1 MKKSLAALLF
11 CCVLPPVF
19 AAEIVNYDFTGREL
33 KSSGKLELPF
43 YSGDVKIGG
52 TDQKRSL
59 YFNGEKSCAS
69 IPDSGSFHLLKGG
82 TVLIKLK
89 VETKPKSEHHM
100 FILKSGEWWLAKDKG
115 GKLYFNFC
123 YADGKAG
130 SGVMIPCDFSKTL
143 CIGISVFPDDK
154 YIICT
159 NGKKLA
165 SGILTIPSAPL
176 YNEKGI
182 ILGSGWGHLWN
193 FKGDIFK
200 LKLLD
205 EPLSETQ
212 LTAATGE

>member
-1 MKKSLAALLF
+1 MKKSLAALLS
-11 CCVLPPVF
+11 CCALPPVF

-33 KSSGKLELPF
+33 KSSGKLDLPF

-59 YFNGEKSCAS
+59 YFNGEKSRAS

-130 SGVMIPCDFSKTL
+130 SGVMIP
-143 CIGISVFPDDK
+143 
-154 YIICT
+154 
-159 NGKKLA
+159 
-165 SGILTIPSAPL
+165 
-176 YNEKGI
+176 
-182 ILGSGWGHLWN
+182 
-193 FKGDIFK
+193 
-200 LKLLD
+200 
-205 EPLSETQ
+205 
-212 LTAATGE
+212 